1 VTYYTGRDPIDFTF
15 IWSETI
21 GTCGPISYSA
31 NEFLLS
37 NTFSN
42 NSLDSGVF
50 QYPGPTGINNTL
62 RIYTWDDTKVGSYKV
77 RVWGS
82 LGVGGF

>member
-1 VTYYTGRDPIDFTF
+1 MTYYTGRDPIDFTF

-42 NSLDSGVF
+42 KSLDSGVF
-50 QYPGPTGINNTL
+50 KYPGPTGINNTL